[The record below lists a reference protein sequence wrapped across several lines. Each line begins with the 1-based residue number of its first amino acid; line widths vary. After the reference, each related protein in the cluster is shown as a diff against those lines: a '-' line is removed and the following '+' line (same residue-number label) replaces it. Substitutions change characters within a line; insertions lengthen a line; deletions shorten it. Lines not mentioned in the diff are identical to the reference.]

1 MCVGGV
7 RSSSEFDYDGGV
19 NLAPGFKVTPAVELV
34 SLLGRG
40 GMGDVWLA
48 DHSGLGC
55 RVVVK
60 FLSSDMAE
68 NEDAVSRFKREASSA
83 AAVKS
88 PHVVQVFDHGI
99 TPDGIPFIVM
109 EHLEGHDL
117 SKHISRGPMAVA
129 DVSEIVVHV
138 ARGLGRAHQAGI
150 VHRDIKPENIFLCDS
165 GDGEIFVKLLDFG
178 IAKAESKLSRAT
190 ATGQIVGTP
199 YYMSPEQIIGAKV
212 DFKVDLW
219 ALAAVAFEALT
230 GRVAFDGDNVGAITL
245 AVHGE
250 PPVPSHVRADLS
262 PEIDAWFAKAFAK
275 DAAHRHP
282 NAKEMAQAL
291 QTAARVSSGTTSSF
305 SFRAPLPSVDL
316 AQSTGSNPAMPSGSL
331 DAREGDSRSSK
342 DAMASTHLASTI
354 GLSNTEGTRSLSRS
368 RALRV
373 VFPLMAVAALVVM
386 VGAWRANVR
395 SSAVAT
401 SSTHASVSPVP
412 SGATGALP
420 SSPRVEPSAEALPAL
435 SAAVEAPVSA
445 VPSATA
451 LLKGRAPA
459 KPVPPI
465 PQKPAPGKPKPG
477 KYDDIQ

>member
-1 MCVGGV
+1 M
-7 RSSSEFDYDGGV
+7 
-19 NLAPGFKVTPAVELV
+19 TPAVELV

-60 FLSSDMAE
+60 FLSKDMAE

-99 TPDGIPFIVM
+99 TADGIPFIVM
-109 EHLEGHDL
+109 EHLEGSDL
-117 SKHISRGPMAVA
+117 SKHILRGPMAVA

-165 GDGEIFVKLLDFG
+165 GDGEIFVKLVDFG

-212 DFKVDLW
+212 DAKVDLW

-245 AVHGE
+245 AVHGQ

-275 DAAHRHP
+275 NPASRHA

-291 QTAARVSSGTTSSF
+291 QAAARVSSGTTSSF
-305 SFRAPLPSVDL
+305 SFRAPLPSIDFT
-316 AQSTGSNPAMPSGSL
+316 QSTGSHPAMPSGSL
-331 DAREGDSRSSK
+331 DAREGDARSSK
-342 DAMASTHLASTI
+342 DAMASTHLASTL
-354 GLSNTEGTRSLSRS
+354 GLSSTEGTRSLSRS

-373 VFPLMAVAALVVM
+373 VFPLMGLVALVIL
-386 VGAWRANVR
+386 VGVWRASVR
-395 SSAVAT
+395 SAADSST
-401 SSTHASVSPVP
+401 SSTHASVSP
-412 SGATGALP
+412 LP
-420 SSPRVEPSAEALPAL
+420 SNPTGVLPSAPRVVPSAEAIPAM
-435 SAAVEAPVSA
+435 SAAVEPPMPP

-451 LLKGRAPA
+451 LLKGNAPT
-459 KPVPPI
+459 KPAPPL
-465 PQKPAPGKPKPG
+465 PQKPVPGKPKPG